1 MSAVVEPRRPAVAS
15 LPTTAVVL
23 LTAVAT
29 LLALWPGAL
38 SLLQQWTMPYD
49 YNHGLIIAAI
59 SAAWLWNRRGEI
71 ARQAPRPDPVAAFA
85 LIPMLLLWFAAYRG
99 IVHVLYQALLP
110 AILWTAILAAAGM
123 RIARFTAGPIA
134 FLYFA
139 VPIWDYTVRPI
150 LQFVSVAVTETWL
163 GWVGVPV
170 KIVGDTV
177 TIPEGTF
184 EVHDSCS
191 GAQYFVVAL
200 AFGVLLARIH
210 RLSPR
215 RTATLLP
222 IAAAAAILANWIRVG
237 IVIWSG
243 HVTHMQHYFVRV
255 EHKSLGYAI
264 FAVLLGLLM
273 WVASRLADTAPP
285 TAPTPRTS
293 APGSSASPWAPSAG
307 AWPRNL
313 AWVLLAASGILV
325 TTVPA
330 VREATGQLGGAPV
343 LAARWSGPLP
353 PTAAWR
359 PNYVGATQE
368 QHVAYDGPSGPVE
381 VYTNLYTDQRS
392 GRKLI
397 TYGNTLFPD
406 PPWRIARGAA
416 WWQPLIG
423 AFGAAPL
430 TTTGQL
436 GGSRQ
441 RWTFTYTYVVGGFQT
456 GNSLLAQ
463 LDYGILSLLHP
474 VGSGVIAVGAPCNQ
488 TCTAARDR
496 VRRFWRD
503 EHGAFVARIPARL
516 MVHQPVHQS
525 AHQPAHQSHP
535 GFPS

>member
-1 MSAVVEPRRPAVAS
+1 MSAVAEPRRPAVWALS
-15 LPTTAVVL
+15 TNTIVL
-23 LTAVAT
+23 LTAALT
-29 LLALWPGAL
+29 LLALWPGVL

-49 YNHGLIIAAI
+49 YNHGLIIGAI
-59 SAAWLWNRRGEI
+59 SAAWLWNRRREV
-71 ARQAPRPDPVAAFA
+71 ALQEPRPDPVAAFA

-110 AILWTAILAAAGM
+110 AILWTAILTAAGM
-123 RIARFTAGPIA
+123 RIARITAGPIA

-150 LQFVSVAVTETWL
+150 LQFVSVAVTEAWL

-222 IAAAAAILANWIRVG
+222 IAAAMAILANWIRVG
-237 IVIWSG
+237 VVIWSG
-243 HVTHMQHYFVRV
+243 HVSHMQHYFVRV

-273 WVASRLADTAPP
+273 WVASRLADAAPP
-285 TAPTPRTS
+285 AAPIPRTS
-293 APGSSASPWAPSAG
+293 APGSSASPWPSSAS
-307 AWPRNL
+307 AWPRNF
-313 AWVLLAASGILV
+313 AWTLLAAAGIAV
-325 TTVPA
+325 TAIPA
-330 VREATGQLGGAPV
+330 VPGATGLLGGAPV
-343 LAARWSGPLP
+343 LAARWNGPLP
-353 PTAAWR
+353 PAPVWR
-359 PNYVGATQE
+359 PNYVGAAQE

-381 VYTNLYTDQRS
+381 VYTNLYADQRS

-406 PPWRIARGAA
+406 DQWRIARGVA
-416 WWQPLIG
+416 WWQPLAG

-441 RWTFTYTYVVGGFQT
+441 RWAFAYTYVVDGFQT
-456 GNSLLAQ
+456 SNSLLAQ
-463 LDYGILSLLHP
+463 LDYGMLSLLHP
-474 VGSGVIAVGAPCNQ
+474 VGSGVIAVGAPC
-488 TCTAARDR
+488 TPSCAAARDR
-496 VRRFWRD
+496 VQRFWRD
-503 EHGAFVARIPARL
+503 EHDALAALIPARL
-516 MVHQPVHQS
+516 TTHQP
-525 AHQPAHQSHP
+525 HP
-535 GFPS
+535 GFP